1 MKLLRSQFVISRYKL
16 TSPNKS
22 MSRPEGNCTF
32 ILLQNDISQTGDFSQ
47 KETKR

>member
-1 MKLLRSQFVISRYKL
+1 MKLLRSQFVTSRFEF

-32 ILLQNDISQTGDFSQ
+32 ILLQNDISQMGDFSE
-47 KETKR
+47 KETKL